1 MPRGKHP
8 NSRLNLK
15 KGHPFNEETARK
27 AAKKSQEKKAILK
40 SFRELDAEDPNTQQ
54 DREEMLKM
62 LKRMAKRG
70 NLHAFVIYRDTVGL
84 KPMDK
89 MEVTG
94 GISFSEILEQARERE
109 NMVIDYSID

>member
-1 MPRGKHP
+1 
-8 NSRLNLK
+8 
-15 KGHPFNEETARK
+15 
-27 AAKKSQEKKAILK
+27 
-40 SFRELDAEDPNTQQ
+40 
-54 DREEMLKM
+54 MLKM

-109 NMVIDYSID
+109 NMVIDDSID